1 MKRMI
6 SLLICFVMTIT
17 LVSCAGV
24 GNTDTGKKSI
34 VCTTFPQYDWTM
46 NILGDKADEW
56 KVSILLDSGTD
67 LHNFQPA
74 AEDIITINSA
84 DLFIYVGG
92 DSDGWVEDVFKTNTA
107 DTELINLMQ
116 TLDDRLLETGHTHDH
131 GHEDDDHGHE
141 HNEFCDHEHDEH
153 IWLSL
158 ENAEEF
164 CEAIADRLG
173 IIDPDN
179 ASVYNR
185 NCEVY
190 TEKLEALEEK
200 YENAVDTAKHR
211 TLVFADRYPFA
222 YLCEDLGL
230 TAHAAFSGCSAE
242 TEASFEKIVELAGEV
257 DNEGLSAVVVIDSS
271 DRKLADTVI
280 SNTKTKDQTIVELD
294 SMQSVTRKD
303 IDGGAS
309 YLAIMEKNL
318 EALKTALN

>member
-1 MKRMI
+1 MKRII
-6 SLLICFVMTIT
+6 SLLICFVMLLT
-17 LVSCAGV
+17 LVSCTGA
-24 GNTDTGKKSI
+24 GNTETGKKSI
-34 VCTTFPQYDWTM
+34 VCTTFPQYDWTV

-56 KVSILLDSGTD
+56 EVSILLDSGTD
-67 LHNFQPA
+67 LHNFQPS
-74 AEDIITINSA
+74 AEDIITVNSC

-92 DSDGWVEDVFKTNTA
+92 ESDGWVEDVFKTNTA
-107 DTELINLMQ
+107 DTELIDLMQ
-116 TLDDRLLETGHTHDH
+116 TLDGRLLEAGHSH
-131 GHEDDDHGHE
+131 GHEDEHDEDFE
-141 HNEFCDHEHDEH
+141 HNELCDHEHDEH

-158 ENAEEF
+158 ENAEEL
-164 CEAIADRLG
+164 CEAIAYRLG
-173 IIDPDN
+173 VIDPDN
-179 ASVYNR
+179 AQVYER
-185 NCEVY
+185 NCESY

-200 YENAVDTAKHR
+200 YQNTVDTAKHR

-280 SNTKTKDQTIVELD
+280 SNTQTKDQTIVELD

>member
-1 MKRMI
+1 MKRII
-6 SLLICFVMTIT
+6 SLLICVVMITT
-17 LVSCAGV
+17 LVSCTGT

-46 NILGDKADEW
+46 NILGDRADEW
-56 KVSILLDSGTD
+56 NVTILLDSGTD
-67 LHNFQPA
+67 LHNFQPN
-74 AEDIITINSA
+74 AEDIITINSS

-116 TLDDRLLETGHTHDH
+116 TLDDGLLETGHSHTHGEEHD
-131 GHEDDDHGHE
+131 EDHE

-158 ENAEEF
+158 ENAEEL
-164 CEAIADRLG
+164 CEAIAYRLG

-179 ASVYNR
+179 ASVYER
-185 NCEVY
+185 NCEAY
-190 TEKLEALEEK
+190 TDELEALEEK
-200 YENAVDTAKHR
+200 YENAVETAKHG

-222 YLCEDLGL
+222 YLCEDLGI

-242 TEASFEKIVELAGEV
+242 TEASFERIVELAAEIDGA
-257 DNEGLSAVVVIDSS
+257 GLSAVLVIDSS
-271 DRKLADTVI
+271 DHKLAETVI
-280 SNTKTKDQTIVELD
+280 SNTKTKDQIIVELD
-294 SMQSVTRKD
+294 SMQSVTKSD
-303 IDGGAS
+303 IDAGES
-309 YLAIMEKNL
+309 YISIMEKNL

>member
-1 MKRMI
+1 MKRII
-6 SLLICFVMTIT
+6 SLLICVVMITT
-17 LVSCAGV
+17 LVSCTGT

-46 NILGDKADEW
+46 NILGDRADEW
-56 KVSILLDSGTD
+56 NVTILLDSGTD
-67 LHNFQPA
+67 LHNFQPN
-74 AEDIITINSA
+74 AEDIITINSS

-116 TLDDRLLETGHTHDH
+116 TLDDGLLETGHSHTHGEEHD
-131 GHEDDDHGHE
+131 EDHE

-158 ENAEEF
+158 ENAEEL
-164 CEAIADRLG
+164 CEAIAYRLG

-179 ASVYNR
+179 ASVYER
-185 NCEVY
+185 NCEAY
-190 TEKLEALEEK
+190 TDELEALEEK
-200 YENAVDTAKHR
+200 YENAVETAKHG

-222 YLCEDLGL
+222 YLCEDLGI

-242 TEASFEKIVELAGEV
+242 TEASFERIVELAAEIDGA
-257 DNEGLSAVVVIDSS
+257 GLSAVLVIDSS
-271 DRKLADTVI
+271 DHKLAETVI
-280 SNTKTKDQTIVELD
+280 SNTKTKDQIIVELD
-294 SMQSVTRKD
+294 SMQSVTESD
-303 IDGGAS
+303 IDAGES
-309 YLAIMEKNL
+309 YISIMEKNL

>member
-1 MKRMI
+1 MKRII
-6 SLLICFVMTIT
+6 SLLICFVMIT
-17 LVSCAGV
+17 ALVSCTGA
-24 GNTDTGKKSI
+24 GNTDAGKKSI
-34 VCTTFPQYDWTM
+34 VCTTFPQYDWTV

-56 KVSILLDSGTD
+56 EVSILLDSGTD
-67 LHNFQPA
+67 LHNFQPS
-74 AEDIITINSA
+74 AEDIITINSC

-92 DSDGWVEDVFKTNTA
+92 DSDGWVEDVFKTNTSDA
-107 DTELINLMQ
+107 ELIDLMHI
-116 TLDDRLLETGHTHDH
+116 LDDRLLEAGHSHGPEDEHD
-131 GHEDDDHGHE
+131 ENFE

-158 ENAEEF
+158 ENAEEL

-173 IIDPDN
+173 VIDPDN
-179 ASVYNR
+179 AQVYES
-185 NCEVY
+185 NCGAY

-200 YENAVDTAKHR
+200 YQNTVDTAKHR

-257 DNEGLSAVVVIDSS
+257 DNEGLSAVAVIDSS

-280 SNTKTKDQTIVELD
+280 SNTNTKDQTIVELD
-294 SMQSVTRKD
+294 SMQSVTRED
-303 IDGGAS
+303 IEAGES

-318 EALKTALN
+318 EALETALN